1 MEKEKKRNCPSW
13 NGINLDRRRF
23 NFPRFFFFRP
33 WEILP
38 QNTQIKRGR
47 SAISS
52 RACRS
57 VCCAF
62 RSVAAYFIANLTGHP
77 SLSSSSWKNKLRN
90 ILRLDTPIDNL
101 SPRGARIGDS
111 LFPIIYNNAPRF
123 LPYRG
128 GGGRERGKMARRG
141 GEKEHG
147 GSRWREER
155 ENVDVRTR
163 GFRSRR
169 RTLLLAINRK
179 RDANRR

>member
-13 NGINLDRRRF
+13 DGINLDRRRF

-101 SPRGARIGDS
+101 SPRGARIEIRS
-111 LFPIIYNNAPRF
+111 FQLFIITLRDF
-123 LPYRG
+123 FHIVEE
-128 GGGRERGKMARRG
+128 GGGREERWRGEAPRRSTVD
-141 GEKEHG
+141 HG
-147 GSRWREER
+147 GARSER
-155 ENVDVRTR
+155 TWTCEQGDFDHVVER
-163 GFRSRR
+163 FYWQ
-169 RTLLLAINRK
+169 
-179 RDANRR
+179 

>member
-1 MEKEKKRNCPSW
+1 MLLAGDMEKEKKRNCPSW
-13 NGINLDRRRF
+13 DGINLDRRRF

-101 SPRGARIGDS
+101 SPRGARIEIRS
-111 LFPIIYNNAPRF
+111 FQLFIITLRDF
-123 LPYRG
+123 FHIVEE
-128 GGGRERGKMARRG
+128 GGGREERWRGEAPRRSTVD
-141 GEKEHG
+141 HG
-147 GSRWREER
+147 GARSER
-155 ENVDVRTR
+155 TWTCEQGDFDHVVER
-163 GFRSRR
+163 FYWQ
-169 RTLLLAINRK
+169 
-179 RDANRR
+179 

>member
-23 NFPRFFFFRP
+23 NFPCFFSFRP

-77 SLSSSSWKNKLRN
+77 SLSSSSWKNNLRN

-128 GGGRERGKMARRG
+128 GGGREK
-141 GEKEHG
+141 KE
-147 GSRWREER
+147 RREER
-155 ENVDVRTR
+155 WRGEAPRRSTVDHGGARSERTWTCEQGDFDHVVER
-163 GFRSRR
+163 FYWQ
-169 RTLLLAINRK
+169 
-179 RDANRR
+179 